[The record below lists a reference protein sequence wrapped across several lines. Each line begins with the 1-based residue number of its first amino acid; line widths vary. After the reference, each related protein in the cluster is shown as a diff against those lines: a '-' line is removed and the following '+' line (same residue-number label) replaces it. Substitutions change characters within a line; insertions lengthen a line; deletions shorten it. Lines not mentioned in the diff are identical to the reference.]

1 MGIDLTAT
9 RKSSSSSTVV
19 QTSPRRDSST
29 ILRLPPSRAALPRLR
44 PSGTSLFPPPTTLP
58 SSLPSPRPTMT
69 TRFTATSELSA
80 PSSTTRAA
88 GTPGLESRPRRRSE
102 SFQEHRIA
110 SRRTVHLFGSCCRQK
125 LSVSRCPLYSLL
137 GIICRASSS
146 LQPALQVIWQ
156 AFYY

>member
-1 MGIDLTAT
+1 MGTAT
-9 RKSSSSSTVV
+9 RKSSSSSPVVTVP
-19 QTSPRRDSST
+19 PRRDSST
-29 ILRLPPSRAALPRLR
+29 ILRLLPSRASPPRLR
-44 PSGTSLFPPPTTLP
+44 PSATWPFPPSPSLP
-58 SSLPSPRPTMT
+58 CSLPSPRRTEI
-69 TRFTATSELSA
+69 TRSTATSELSA

-146 LQPALQVIWQ
+146 LQPALQVIWK